1 MALIQL
7 GLAATQ
13 EELDQLLGTRPGIG
27 TPFSRIQQLK
37 NVNVQVMEWCGLE
50 KVANALAQKTAVIT
64 AIMTTPGLT
73 GWQNMRTQHAVLVRE
88 VEATQVVYHDPAL
101 PGGPAAILNVNVASA
116 TGGMTRNGPGPGEPA
131 SLRAISPHFGGKE
144 RDRREATPFS
154 MPRLSARRSRPYPS
168 HFYI

>member
-13 EELDQLLGTRPGIG
+13 EELAQLLGTRPGIG
-27 TPFSRIQQLK
+27 TAFSRIQQLK

-64 AIMTTPGLT
+64 AVMTTPGLT

-88 VEATQVVYHDPAL
+88 VEATQVVYHDPVL
-101 PGGPAAILNVNVASA
+101 PGGPVSVSRDEFLLAWSEMAEMVAFI
-116 TGGMTRNGPGPGEPA
+116 RPVY
-131 SLRAISPHFGGKE
+131 RA
-144 RDRREATPFS
+144 
-154 MPRLSARRSRPYPS
+154 
-168 HFYI
+168 